1 MTRLAWLSEN
11 HDPEWF
17 PEVETALKEPEGLLA
32 AGGDLSPRRLLA
44 AYSRGI
50 FPWYSDQQPILW
62 WSPDPRMVLYP
73 EEFSCSRSLRKTLR
87 NGPFTTEIDQDFNA
101 TITACSAPRRSGP
114 ETWLNPAMIAAYQ
127 ALHAQGYAHSVETYS
142 RGRLVGGLYGVQL
155 GAVFFGESMFSRERD
170 ASKVAFARLVEECQK
185 RGIRLVDCQVA
196 SAHLHSLG
204 AREIPRAAFIRH
216 LKQWVAS
223 KPAHWR

>member
-1 MTRLAWLSEN
+1 VKTTIRNGSRRSKPPSKSPKVYSRPAGI
-11 HDPEWF
+11 F
-17 PEVETALKEPEGLLA
+17 RRA
-32 AGGDLSPRRLLA
+32 ACSPRIRA
-44 AYSRGI
+44 EYSPGI
-50 FPWYSDQQPILW
+50 RTS
-62 WSPDPRMVLYP
+62 
-73 EEFSCSRSLRKTLR
+73 SRFFGGLPSLRKTLR
-87 NGPFTTEIDQDFNA
+87 NGSFTTEIDQDFNA

-127 ALHAQGYAHSVETYS
+127 ALHAQGHAHSVETYS
-142 RGRLVGGLYGVQL
+142 RGRLVGGLYGVHL

-170 ASKVAFARLVEECQK
+170 ASKVAVARLVEECQK

-204 AREIPRAAFIRH
+204 AREIPRAAFVRH
-216 LKQWVAS
+216 LKQWVAL